1 MRRIATVLLA
11 IILMLS
17 LSLPITACTGTNRA
31 DNLDTSGFGN
41 TDVAGQNAKDIYG
54 DIDIEPGT
62 WAFYWYLCG
71 SNLESD
77 GACATTD
84 LNEMMQA
91 KLPGNVQVVIETG
104 GSKTW
109 NNDLISSDEL
119 GRYLYDSGGLS
130 KLGAVPDANMS
141 DPNTLAEFLLYCNK
155 NHPAE
160 KQVVILWDHGG
171 GSVYGLINDERYRGE
186 TISLRE
192 LGGALSAAPASS
204 GTYEIVGFDACL
216 MATIETADVLNE
228 YARYMVASE
237 ESEPGGGWEYSGLF
251 SAFAGAAPQDGAALG
266 KAICDSYYAGCRT
279 DGTDDMATLSVV
291 DLGKVGTLLDAWR
304 NLGDEA
310 LLSAV
315 RDRSA
320 FLSSFGNA
328 ARQAEN
334 YTNSEQIGYSN
345 MVDIGDLLA
354 QGGETLLPSNGKAAR
369 AALGDSVLY
378 QIKGA
383 QRSNANG
390 LATYYCYDG
399 DADSCAQYGEVAD
412 FPGFEY
418 LYEYTLNGSLTAAGT
433 DYVKQLQSS
442 GGTGTGADTIQ
453 PLPPV
458 DSQGLDGT
466 AVTLGSNGHYT
477 LNIGAD
483 KAADIAFVSL
493 HVVLYSEYQG
503 EVDWVDDLGTNRA
516 VDASQLARGIYVD
529 TFDGK
534 VAVARNK
541 GTEAFSNPVYL
552 EVTDRKPG
560 QYTLY
565 STPVLL
571 NDKESELL
579 LKLDEAN
586 GAYTILG
593 VRSGMN
599 RADNL
604 ASKDLRQLTEGDI
617 LIPINRM
624 SSRDFGTGTFPKIDW
639 VDVGLD
645 PAGNY
650 GGFVLTE
657 QAEFYDLAFLS
668 GLYRV
673 SFVMTDY
680 AGKQYESAP
689 GWFRY
694 ETDGTLIPA
703 QNPKVPDVGL

>member
-1 MRRIATVLLA
+1 MRRTAKTLFALILA
-11 IILMLS
+11 LS
-17 LSLPITACTGTNRA
+17 LSLPIAACNDANRA
-31 DNLDTSGFGN
+31 DHLNIGGSGTTSVPGP
-41 TDVAGQNAKDIYG
+41 NARDIYG
-54 DIDIEPGT
+54 DVDIEPGT

-84 LNEMMQA
+84 LNEMLQA
-91 KLPGNVQVVIETG
+91 SLPGNVQVVIETG
-104 GSKTW
+104 GSNTW
-109 NNDLISSDEL
+109 NNDLISADEL

-130 KLGAVPDANMS
+130 KLNAVPDANMS
-141 DPNTLAEFLLYCNK
+141 DPNTLAEFLFFCNK
-155 NHPAE
+155 NYPAE

-171 GSVYGLINDERYRGE
+171 GSLFGLINDERYGGE
-186 TISLRE
+186 SISLVE
-192 LGGALSAAPASS
+192 LGRALTAAPASS
-204 GTYEIVGFDACL
+204 GAYEVIGFDACL
-216 MATIETADVLNE
+216 MATVETADVLDDFS
-228 YARYMVASE
+228 RYMVASE
-237 ESEPGGGWEYSGLF
+237 ESEPGGGWEYAGLF
-251 SAFAGAAPQDGAALG
+251 SSFAAGAPADGAALG
-266 KAICDSYYAGCRT
+266 KAICDSYYAGCKA
-279 DGTDDMATLSVV
+279 DGTDGMATLSVV
-291 DLGKVGTLLDAWR
+291 DLSRTGTLLDAWR

-310 LLSAV
+310 LLGAV
-315 RDRSA
+315 SGQST

-345 MVDIGDLLA
+345 MVDMGDLLA
-354 QGGETLLPSNGKAAR
+354 QGGASLLPVNSQAAQR
-369 AALGDSVLY
+369 ALEDCVVY
-378 QIKGA
+378 QVKGSE
-383 QRSNANG
+383 RSNANG

-399 DADSCAQYGEVAD
+399 SADNCARYAEIAD
-412 FPGFEY
+412 LPGFEY
-418 LYEYTLNGSLTAAGT
+418 LYEYTLNGDLTAAGK
-433 DYVKQLQSS
+433 DYVSKLPASP
-442 GGTGTGADTIQ
+442 GTGTGTLQ
-453 PLPPV
+453 PLPAV
-458 DSQGLDGT
+458 GNQGLDGA

-477 LNIGAD
+477 LNIGAE

-503 EVDWVDDLGTNRA
+503 EVDWVDDLGTSRA
-516 VDASQLARGIYVD
+516 VDASQLAGGIYTD

-534 VAVARNK
+534 VTVARNR

-579 LKLDEAN
+579 LKLDETS
-586 GAYTILG
+586 GVYTILG

-624 SSRDFGTGTFPKIDW
+624 SSRDFGTGTFPRIDW
-639 VDVGLD
+639 VDVGLN

-650 GGFVLTE
+650 GGFVLME
-657 QAEFYDLAFLS
+657 QAEFYDLAFLG

-689 GWFRY
+689 GWYRY
-694 ETDGTLIPA
+694 EADGTPVPV